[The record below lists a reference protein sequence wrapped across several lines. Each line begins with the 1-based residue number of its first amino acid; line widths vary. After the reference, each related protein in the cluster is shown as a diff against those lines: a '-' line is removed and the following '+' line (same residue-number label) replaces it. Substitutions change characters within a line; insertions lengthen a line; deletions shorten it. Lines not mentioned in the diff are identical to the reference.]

1 MRILVISGTGFIG
14 AHAVRSLAGMG
25 HEVTVFHRGQTEADL
40 PSEVRHLHAPEFQ
53 CTPNC
58 NIARWTDDFR
68 RLHPEVVLYMVPI
81 GEQDA
86 EGVMS
91 TFKGIARR
99 VVAISSI
106 DVYRAYGVL
115 HRTEAGPTEP
125 VPLTEDAPLR
135 QKLYPYRGD
144 PPTKSPEEPGYWYD
158 KILAER
164 RVMADP
170 QLAGTVLRLPM
181 VYGPGDG
188 LHRLFPYLKRMD
200 DQRPAI
206 LMDESLAQWR
216 GSRGYVENIA
226 AAIVLALLDERAA
239 DRIYNVP
246 SRNSRRRQ
254 SGSEGSGRS
263 LGGAAKSS
271 WCRRTASPSIC
282 AGPPTWSNTSLRTA
296 TEYAA
301 SSITASS
308 SPRRNRSGG
317 RSNGSGPIFPR
328 RSIRLLSIMP
338 RRMRFWLK
346 GIDPEAVQHG
356 IVDSGRI
363 REEWPCAHTS

>member
-1 MRILVISGTGFIG
+1 MRVLVLGGTGFIG
-14 AHAVRSLAGMG
+14 PHVVQSLAGMG
-25 HEVTVFHRGQTEADL
+25 HEVTVFHRGQTEAEL
-40 PSEVRHLHAPEFQ
+40 PTEVRHLHAPELQ
-53 CTPNC
+53 LAPNC
-58 NIARWTDDFR
+58 NIDRWTDDFR

-91 TFKGIARR
+91 TFNGIARR

-115 HRTEAGPTEP
+115 HRTEAGPPEP

-164 RVMADP
+164 RVMSDP

-206 LMDESLAQWR
+206 LMDESLAGWR

-226 AAIVLALLDERAA
+226 AAIVLALIDERAA
-239 DRIYNVP
+239 GRIYNVAEP
-246 SRNSRRRQ
+246 EPLKEVEWVRRIGQ
-254 SGSEGSGRS
+254 VAGWSGEVVVVPKDRLPEHLRWPANLEQQFVVDSTRMRGELGFRELLSPAES
-263 LGGAAKSS
+263 L
-271 WCRRTASPSIC
+271 RRTVEWERAR
-282 AGPPTWSNTSLRTA
+282 PPEKIDPAAFN
-296 TEYAA
+296 YAA
-301 SSITASS
+301 EDAA
-308 SPRRNRSGG
+308 
-317 RSNGSGPIFPR
+317 
-328 RSIRLLSIMP
+328 L
-338 RRMRFWLK
+338 
-346 GIDPEAVQHG
+346 
-356 IVDSGRI
+356 VDSN
-363 REEWPCAHTS
+363 A

>member
-40 PSEVRHLHAPEFQ
+40 PPEVRHLHAPELQ
-53 CTPNC
+53 CAPNC

-86 EGVMS
+86 EGVMT

-115 HRTEAGPTEP
+115 HRTEAGPPEP
-125 VPLTEDAPLR
+125 VPLAEDAPLR

-144 PPTKSPEEPGYWYD
+144 PPTKSPEERGYWYD

-164 RVMADP
+164 RVMSDP

-206 LMDESLAQWR
+206 LMDESLARWR

-226 AAIVLALLDERAA
+226 AAIVLSLLDECAA
-239 DRIYNVP
+239 GRTYNVAEP
-246 SRNSRRRQ
+246 ESPTEAEWVRRIGQ
-254 SGSEGSGRS
+254 VAGWSGEVVALPKDRLPEHLRWPANLEQQFVVDSTRIRSELGFRELLSQAES
-263 LGGAAKSS
+263 L
-271 WCRRTASPSIC
+271 RRTVEWERPH
-282 AGPPTWSNTSLRTA
+282 PPEKIDPA
-296 TEYAA
+296 AFDYAA
-301 SSITASS
+301 E
-308 SPRRNRSGG
+308 G
-317 RSNGSGPIFPR
+317 
-328 RSIRLLSIMP
+328 
-338 RRMRFWLK
+338 
-346 GIDPEAVQHG
+346 AVL
-356 IVDSGRI
+356 V
-363 REEWPCAHTS
+363 ELA